1 MTSITS
7 CKNENHLFFKIEIA
21 LVSTYALSIG
31 TSKYVKQVIT
41 DIKGQY
47 NNGRGPLTHYLYQWI
62 FFQTENHKEILVF
75 NDKLEQKNLTDIYW
89 TFHPRS
95 IEYIFFQFHIEHS
108 LG

>member
-31 TSKYVKQVIT
+31 TSKYVKQIIT

-47 NNGRGPLTHYLYQWI
+47 NNGRGPLTHHLYQWI

-75 NDKLEQKNLTDIYW
+75 NDKLEQKNLDILLILDGMFNKYLS
-89 TFHPRS
+89 FSVLICH
-95 IEYIFFQFHIEHS
+95 
-108 LG
+108 